1 MDATVETVSNLERKM
16 SVSVP
21 MTEINKEVVSRLGR
35 MTKTVKV
42 AGFRPGKV
50 PMKIVEKQYGAQVRN
65 EVMSDAIGKNLGDA
79 LQEKDLRIAGLP
91 KIDVETR
98 GESDE
103 TFAFVATFEVYPEV
117 QVKDIKGLE
126 LEKPTVTIGD
136 AEVDT
141 TLDIMRKQLAS
152 FYPKDKSAETGDQVK
167 LDFKCTVDGEAF
179 EGGSAENAV
188 MPIGEGRL
196 VEDFEK
202 AILGVKAGD
211 EKKFDVT
218 FPEDYASKDLAG
230 KKAQFEIKVH
240 EVLEAV
246 LPDVD
251 KAFAESLGVEN
262 GDVDKL
268 RADVKQNVETEAK
281 KRLEARQKDLVMKL
295 LLDNSELELPKALV
309 DEEVNRLS
317 EQMKQN
323 MQSRGVQV
331 GDAPFPAEVFNEEA
345 VRRVK
350 LGLITAHVVDKNE
363 LQATPD
369 RLKEVVEEM
378 AAGYEK
384 PQEVR
389 DWYYKNPQRL
399 REIESYVLEKNVV
412 DWALETTAL
421 KDQPVDFDE
430 LMGTKS

>member
-98 GESDE
+98 DESDE

-136 AEVDT
+136 AEVDS
-141 TLDIMRKQLAS
+141 TLDIMRKQRAS
-152 FYPKDKSAETGDQVK
+152 FEPKEKAAETGDQVK
-167 LDFKCTVDGEAF
+167 LDFKGTVDGEAF

-230 KKAQFEIKVH
+230 KKAQFEVKVH

-309 DEEVNRLS
+309 DAEVNRLS
-317 EQMKQN
+317 DQMKQN

-350 LGLITAHVVDKNE
+350 LGLIIAHVVDKNE

-421 KDQPVDFDE
+421 KDQPVAFDE

>member
-98 GESDE
+98 DESDE

-136 AEVDT
+136 AEVDS
-141 TLDIMRKQLAS
+141 TLDIMRKQRAS
-152 FYPKDKSAETGDQVK
+152 FEPKDKAAETGDQVK
-167 LDFKCTVDGEAF
+167 LDFKGTVDGEAF

-202 AILGVKAGD
+202 GILGVKAGD

-246 LPDVD
+246 LPDID

-268 RADVKQNVETEAK
+268 RADVKQNVETETK

-350 LGLITAHVVDKNE
+350 LGLIIAHVVDKNE

>member
-98 GESDE
+98 DESDE

-136 AEVDT
+136 AEVDS
-141 TLDIMRKQLAS
+141 TLDIMRKQRAS
-152 FYPKDKSAETGDQVK
+152 FEPKEKAAETGDQVK
-167 LDFKCTVDGEAF
+167 LDFKGTVDGEAF

-230 KKAQFEIKVH
+230 KKAQFEVKVH

-246 LPDVD
+246 LPDID

-309 DEEVNRLS
+309 DAEVNRLS
-317 EQMKQN
+317 DQMKQN

-350 LGLITAHVVDKNE
+350 LGLIIAHVVDKNE

-421 KDQPVDFDE
+421 KDQPVAFDE

>member
-98 GESDE
+98 DESDE

-136 AEVDT
+136 AEVDS
-141 TLDIMRKQLAS
+141 TLDIMRKQRAS
-152 FYPKDKSAETGDQVK
+152 FEAKDKAAETGDQVK
-167 LDFKCTVDGEAF
+167 LDFKGTVDGEAF

-202 AILGVKAGD
+202 GILGVKAGD

-268 RADVKQNVETEAK
+268 RADVKQNVEAEAK

-350 LGLITAHVVDKNE
+350 LGLIIAHVVDKNE

-378 AAGYEK
+378 AVGYEK

>member
-98 GESDE
+98 DESDE

-136 AEVDT
+136 AEVDS
-141 TLDIMRKQLAS
+141 TLDIMRKQRAS
-152 FYPKDKSAETGDQVK
+152 FEPKDKAAETGDQVK
-167 LDFKCTVDGEAF
+167 LDFKGTVDGEAF

-246 LPDVD
+246 LPDID

-268 RADVKQNVETEAK
+268 RADVKQNVEAEAK

-350 LGLITAHVVDKNE
+350 LGLIIAHVVDKNE

>member
-98 GESDE
+98 DESDE

-136 AEVDT
+136 AEVDS
-141 TLDIMRKQLAS
+141 TLDIMRKQRAS
-152 FYPKDKSAETGDQVK
+152 FEPKDKSAETGDQVK
-167 LDFKCTVDGEAF
+167 LDFKGTVDGEAF

-230 KKAQFEIKVH
+230 KKAQFEVKVH

-246 LPDVD
+246 LPDID

-309 DEEVNRLS
+309 DAEVNRLS
-317 EQMKQN
+317 DQMKQN

-350 LGLITAHVVDKNE
+350 LGLIIAHVVDKNE

-421 KDQPVDFDE
+421 KDQPVAFDE

>member
-98 GESDE
+98 DESDE

-117 QVKDIKGLE
+117 QVRDIKGLE

-136 AEVDT
+136 AEVDS
-141 TLDIMRKQLAS
+141 TLDIMRKQRAS
-152 FYPKDKSAETGDQVK
+152 FEPKDKAAETGDQVK
-167 LDFKCTVDGEAF
+167 LDFKGTVDGEAF

-350 LGLITAHVVDKNE
+350 LGLIIAHVVDKNE

>member
-98 GESDE
+98 DESDE

-117 QVKDIKGLE
+117 HVKDIQGLE

-136 AEVDT
+136 AEVDS
-141 TLDIMRKQLAS
+141 TLDIMRKQRAS
-152 FYPKDKSAETGDQVK
+152 FEPKEKAAETGDQVK
-167 LDFKCTVDGEAF
+167 LDFKGTVDGEAF

-268 RADVKQNVETEAK
+268 RADVKQNVEAEAK

-350 LGLITAHVVDKNE
+350 LGLIIAHVVDKNE

>member
-98 GESDE
+98 DESDE

-136 AEVDT
+136 AEVDS
-141 TLDIMRKQLAS
+141 TLDIMRKQRAS
-152 FYPKDKSAETGDQVK
+152 FEPKEKAAETGDQVK
-167 LDFKCTVDGEAF
+167 LDFKGTVDGEAF

-268 RADVKQNVETEAK
+268 RADVKQNVEAEAK

-317 EQMKQN
+317 DQMKQN

-350 LGLITAHVVDKNE
+350 LGLIIAHVVDKNE

>member
-1 MDATVETVSNLERKM
+1 MAALPQVEHQVDALVDE
-16 SVSVP
+16 
-21 MTEINKEVVSRLGR
+21 
-35 MTKTVKV
+35 V
-42 AGFRPGKV
+42 AGLLPV
-50 PMKIVEKQYGAQVRN
+50 L
-65 EVMSDAIGKNLGDA
+65 EVL
-79 LQEKDLRIAGLP
+79 
-91 KIDVETR
+91 
-98 GESDE
+98 
-103 TFAFVATFEVYPEV
+103 
-117 QVKDIKGLE
+117 
-126 LEKPTVTIGD
+126 
-136 AEVDT
+136 
-141 TLDIMRKQLAS
+141 
-152 FYPKDKSAETGDQVK
+152 
-167 LDFKCTVDGEAF
+167 GEAF

-188 MPIGEGRL
+188 MPIGQGRL

-202 AILGVKAGD
+202 AILGVKAGE

-246 LPDVD
+246 LPDID

-350 LGLITAHVVDKNE
+350 LGLIIAHVVDKNE

>member
-136 AEVDT
+136 AEVDS
-141 TLDIMRKQLAS
+141 TLDIMRKQRAS
-152 FYPKDKSAETGDQVK
+152 FEPKDKAAETGDQVK
-167 LDFKCTVDGEAF
+167 LDFKGTVDGEAF

-246 LPDVD
+246 LPDID

-350 LGLITAHVVDKNE
+350 LGLIIAHVVDKNE

>member
-98 GESDE
+98 DESDE

-136 AEVDT
+136 AEVDS
-141 TLDIMRKQLAS
+141 TLDIMRKQRAS
-152 FYPKDKSAETGDQVK
+152 FEPRDKAADTGDQVK
-167 LDFKCTVDGEAF
+167 LDFKGTVDGEAF

-202 AILGVKAGD
+202 AIVGVKAGD

-268 RADVKQNVETEAK
+268 RADVKQNVEAEAK

-350 LGLITAHVVDKNE
+350 LGLIIAHVVDKNE

>member
-98 GESDE
+98 DESDE

-117 QVKDIKGLE
+117 QVRDIKGLE

-136 AEVDT
+136 AEVDS
-141 TLDIMRKQLAS
+141 TLDIMRKQRAS
-152 FYPKDKSAETGDQVK
+152 FEPKDKAAATGDQVK
-167 LDFKCTVDGEAF
+167 LDFKGTVDGEAF

-246 LPDVD
+246 LPDID

-268 RADVKQNVETEAK
+268 RADVKQNVETEAQ

-309 DEEVNRLS
+309 DEEVSRLS

-350 LGLITAHVVDKNE
+350 LGLIIAHVVDKNE

-369 RLKEVVEEM
+369 RLKAVVEEM

-430 LMGTKS
+430 LMGTKP